1 MSESLD
7 FLEKSPFT
15 ASTDKRFAA
24 RIRLQQLVEE
34 VGPSIGLDDPFQ
46 RASLSEGRTQLALK
60 AFGKQLKQWE
70 ATVPTDLVDRMPIL
84 PLR

>member
-7 FLEKSPFT
+7 ILEKSPFA

-24 RIRLQQLVEE
+24 RIRLQQLGEE

>member
-7 FLEKSPFT
+7 FLEKSPFA

-34 VGPSIGLDDPFQ
+34 VGPSVGLDDPFQ

-60 AFGKQLKQWE
+60 TFGKQLEQWE
-70 ATVPTDLVDRMPIL
+70 ATVPTDLMDRTPLL
-84 PLR
+84 PLC